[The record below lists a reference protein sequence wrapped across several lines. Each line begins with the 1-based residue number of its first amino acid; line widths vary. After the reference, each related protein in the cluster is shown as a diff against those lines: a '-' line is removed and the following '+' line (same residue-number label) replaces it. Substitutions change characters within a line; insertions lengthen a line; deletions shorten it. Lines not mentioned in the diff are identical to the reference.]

1 MNPTYLGDS
10 YDIVKRFFCDV
21 SRSLGYTVYVDP
33 MFTGSWPRSA
43 SRSFLRFLGAREL
56 ATSVTGPAVLL
67 IDPDKGIRERPG
79 PAHTTFS
86 AIAARCQQFA
96 FCIVFDQ
103 SFSRGPHVRDGLVR
117 KLRSLRALGI
127 RGVYF
132 DSHARFL
139 ICGKKP
145 APVMRFQKALTE
157 TGLPRERFVGISPS
171 GAP

>member
-1 MNPTYLGDS
+1 MNPKYLGDS

-33 MFTGSWPRSA
+33 MYTGSWSRGA
-43 SRSFLRFLGAREL
+43 SRSFLRLIGAREL
-56 ATSVTGPAVLL
+56 AMTVTSPAVLL
-67 IDPDKGIRERPG
+67 IDPDKGIRDRPG

-86 AIAARCQQFA
+86 TVAGRCEQFTL
-96 FCIVFDQ
+96 CLVFDQ
-103 SFSRGPHVRDGLVR
+103 AFSRGPHVRDDLVR

-132 DSHARFL
+132 DSHTRFL

-145 APVMRFQKALTE
+145 APVMRFQKALSE
-157 TGLPRERFVGISPS
+157 AGVPRDRFVGLAPS
-171 GAP
+171 AA

>member
-1 MNPTYLGDS
+1 MNPAYLGDS

-33 MFTGSWPRSA
+33 MRTGRWTRAA
-43 SRSFLRFLGAREL
+43 SRDFLRLIGAREL
-56 ATSVTGPAVLL
+56 ATPVTSPAVLL
-67 IDPDKGIRERPG
+67 MDPDKGIRDRPG
-79 PAHTTFS
+79 PAHTTFDV
-86 AIAARCQQFA
+86 IAGRCEQFA
-96 FCIVFDQ
+96 LCLVFDQ
-103 SFSRGPHVRDGLVR
+103 SFSRSPRVRDALVR

-139 ICGKKP
+139 ICGKTP

-157 TGLPRERFVGISPS
+157 AGLPRARFVGLPPS
-171 GAP
+171 VR